1 MKFCAPVTY
10 HGWHISTKINITK
23 APAGAKTE
31 GYAKE
36 GGIWMQEKS
45 LSPSQV
51 NRYGFYLLTSSLAAM
66 VQMTYFTIFMT
77 DMIGIP
83 AAVVATTLLIA
94 RFIDLIIGILC
105 GGVMEKVHLPWGKY
119 RSWLL
124 LLRWVIIFSLVCSF
138 FDTSAWPLA
147 FRVGVSFMGYI
158 LLNAC
163 MSFTT
168 NAYYALGP
176 ALAGVDLNDRNRL
189 SARGAQFM
197 CVAMLITSA
206 ATIPLVT
213 FLTPYTGP
221 ANAYLVV
228 AVAFGLP
235 YILGC
240 QMVSDLC
247 RECDPSG
254 KRQDAGTG
262 VSAVTLQDMIQSVV
276 QNKQLLVLFVS
287 YTIYYIGMY
296 TISGLG
302 TYYFTYI
309 VGNYMNMS
317 YSMTVTMVT
326 GFLSSLIMPRLGGKL
341 GKKRS
346 FVLALIIYAA
356 AYACVFFIGGN
367 WILYTVMGAIGGG
380 AVYMFTGFG
389 VNYFVDCGEY
399 HLYKTGKDTR
409 MIAIAMYS
417 VPMKIGMMLG
427 GAVATYGLAMIGYH
441 AGIKVT
447 PGFQTKFMILLSVIP
462 AILVFIGGVIMQAG
476 YKITDEDAARYAAE
490 NEKRAKGE

>member
-1 MKFCAPVTY
+1 
-10 HGWHISTKINITK
+10 
-23 APAGAKTE
+23 
-31 GYAKE
+31 
-36 GGIWMQEKS
+36 MQEKT
-45 LSPSQV
+45 LSSSQV
-51 NRYGFYLLTSSLAAM
+51 NKYGFYLLTSSLAAM
-66 VQMTYFTIFMT
+66 VQMTYLTIFMT

-83 AAVVATTLLIA
+83 AAIVATTLLIA

-105 GGVMEKVHLPWGKY
+105 GGIIEKVHLPWGKY

-124 LLRWVIIFSLVCSF
+124 LLRWVIVFSLVCSF

-147 FRVGVSFMGYI
+147 FRVGVSFIGYI

-176 ALAGVDLNDRNRL
+176 ALAGANLNDRNRL

-221 ANAYLVV
+221 ANAYLAV
-228 AVAFGLP
+228 AVVFALP

-254 KRQDAGTG
+254 KRGEQGAG
-262 VSAVTLQDMIQSVV
+262 VSTVTLKDMIQSVV
-276 QNKQLLVLFVS
+276 QNKQLLILFLS
-287 YTIYYIGMY
+287 YTIYYIGLY

-317 YSMTVTMVT
+317 YSMTVTMIT
-326 GFLSSLIMPRLGGKL
+326 GFLSSLIMPKLGGKL

-356 AYACVFFIGGN
+356 AYACVYFIGGN
-367 WILYTVMGAIGGG
+367 WILFTLMGAIGGG

-441 AGIKVT
+441 AGITVT
-447 PGFQTKFMILLSVIP
+447 PEFQTDFMILLAVIP
-462 AILVFIGGVIMQAG
+462 AVLVLIGALIMQFG
-476 YKITDEDAARYAAE
+476 YKITDEDAAMYAAE
-490 NEKRAKGE
+490 NAKRAKGE

>member
-1 MKFCAPVTY
+1 
-10 HGWHISTKINITK
+10 
-23 APAGAKTE
+23 
-31 GYAKE
+31 
-36 GGIWMQEKS
+36 MQEKS

-94 RFIDLIIGILC
+94 RFIDLIIGILS
-105 GGVMEKVHLPWGKY
+105 GGIMEKVHLPWGKY

-147 FRVGVSFMGYI
+147 FRVGVSFIGYI
-158 LLNAC
+158 LLNAS

-176 ALAGVDLNDRNRL
+176 ALAGVNLGDRNRL

-228 AVAFGLP
+228 AVVFGLP
-235 YILGC
+235 YIGGC
-240 QMVSDLC
+240 QMVSNLC

-254 KRQDAGTG
+254 KRREQGG
-262 VSAVTLQDMIQSVV
+262 PVSAVTLQDMIQSVV
-276 QNKQLLVLFVS
+276 QNKQLLVLFLS

-317 YSMTVTMVT
+317 YSMTVTMIT
-326 GFLSSLIMPRLGGKL
+326 GFLSSLVMPRLGGKL

-356 AYACVFFIGGN
+356 AYACVYFIGGN

-427 GAVATYGLAMIGYH
+427 GAVATYGLAMIGYY
-441 AGIKVT
+441 AGINVT
-447 PGFQTKFMILLSVIP
+447 PEFQTKFMILLSVIP
-462 AILVFIGGVIMQAG
+462 AILVFIGALIMQSG

-490 NEKRAKGE
+490 NERRAKGE